1 MSSLPIDT
9 IANIAS
15 FLTLREQVKAFP
27 EFNDCLKQV
36 EGKKKL
42 IRRVVYNWR
51 MDFLKED
58 LNPATYNF
66 KRYTPL
72 AFRKQIV
79 EEHNLK
85 RRALGHVL
93 TFDEIVDTIGPI
105 GKAGL
110 LLKLY
115 ELYELWGF

>member
-1 MSSLPIDT
+1 MSFLPVDS

-27 EFNDCLKQV
+27 EFNDCLKKA
-36 EGKKKL
+36 EDKKKI
-42 IRRVVYNWR
+42 IRRVLRNWR
-51 MDFLKED
+51 MDFLKEV
-58 LNPATYNF
+58 LNPVTFNF

-79 EEHNLK
+79 EEHNLR

-105 GKAGL
+105 GKAKL
-110 LLKLY
+110 MLKLI
-115 ELYELWGF
+115 ELWNF